1 MYTQAEK
8 QTNKHKNIQTA
19 HYGITA
25 NDGLTKAKQHAQ
37 DEFIYQDPSGL
48 LRAHLSS

>member
-1 MYTQAEK
+1 MYTLTGK

-25 NDGLTKAKQHAQ
+25 NDGLTKAKQRAQ

-48 LRAHLSS
+48 LGTHLSF